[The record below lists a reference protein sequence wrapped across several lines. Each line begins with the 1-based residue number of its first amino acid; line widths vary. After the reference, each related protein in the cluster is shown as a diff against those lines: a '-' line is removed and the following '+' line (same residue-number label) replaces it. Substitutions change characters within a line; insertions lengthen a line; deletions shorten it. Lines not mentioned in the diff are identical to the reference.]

1 MRHQKNNKKFG
12 RSTAHRAA
20 LVSTL
25 VASLAKDWSICT
37 TVVKAKVAR
46 SVAEKMVTLA
56 RKGNLASRRLIASRL
71 RDEDAAKIF
80 CTKIAPLFEGR
91 PGGYTRIVK
100 TGARGSD
107 GSEMAVLT
115 WVVARD
121 AQPPKKDAAAPA
133 EAPAA
138 AEA

>member
-1 MRHQKNNKKFG
+1 MRHQKHNKKFG
-12 RSTAHRAA
+12 RSMAHRAA

-25 VASLAKDWSICT
+25 VASLVKNKSICT

-46 SVAEKMVTLA
+46 TVAEKMVTLA
-56 RKGNLASRRLIASRL
+56 RKGSLASRRLVASRL
-71 RDEDAAKIF
+71 RDEDAARIL
-80 CTKIAPLFEGR
+80 CTELVKTFEGR

-115 WVVARD
+115 WVE
-121 AQPPKKDAAAPA
+121 PLKKADDAAPEATATA
-133 EAPAA
+133 EA
-138 AEA
+138 